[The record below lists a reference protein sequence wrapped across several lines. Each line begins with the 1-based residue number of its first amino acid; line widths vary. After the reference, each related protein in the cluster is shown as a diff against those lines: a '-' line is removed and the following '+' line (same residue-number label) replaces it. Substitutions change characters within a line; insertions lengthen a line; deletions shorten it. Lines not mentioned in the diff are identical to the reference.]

1 MGLTG
6 SLGDM
11 LSVKTLF
18 VALLAVLWVVGLLDQ
33 LHSWEA
39 GSRYMVLSGLIAAIA
54 MLKGGY
60 SA

>member
-1 MGLTG
+1 
-6 SLGDM
+6 M

-18 VALLAVLWVVGLLDQ
+18 VALLGVLWVVGLLDQ
-33 LHSWEA
+33 LHSWET
-39 GSRYMVLSGLIAAIA
+39 GSLYMVLSGLMAAIA

>member
-1 MGLTG
+1 
-6 SLGDM
+6 M

-18 VALLAVLWVVGLLDQ
+18 VALLAVLWLAGLLDQ

-39 GSRYMVLSGLIAAIA
+39 GARYMVLSGLIGAIA
-54 MLKGGY
+54 ALKGGF